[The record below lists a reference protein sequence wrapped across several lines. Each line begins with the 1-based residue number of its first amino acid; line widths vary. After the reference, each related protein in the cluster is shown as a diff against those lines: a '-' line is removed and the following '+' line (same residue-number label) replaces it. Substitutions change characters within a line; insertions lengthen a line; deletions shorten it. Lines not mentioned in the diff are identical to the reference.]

1 MWDHI
6 TCCLYLL
13 ELELVAILII
23 KKLARISTPTTENIV
38 NKPS

>member
-23 KKLARISTPTTENIV
+23 KKLA
-38 NKPS
+38 